1 MLIANLLGAGLII
14 LCCVLLFAWLWEDLK
29 K

>member
-1 MLIANLLGAGLII
+1 MLIGNLLGAGWILI
-14 LCCVLLFAWLWEDLK
+14 CCVLLFAWLWEDLK